1 MSRAFKIGDI
11 VILRDDLKI
20 GATYFSQDGKFGDK
34 FSSRMSNNI
43 GKEGVIVGYR
53 DGGYKIEFDKK
64 IDGVHTYYD
73 EMIQYPV
80 VGDYIFNGEVEELIE
95 HINKQVIKNRI
106 DKALDERDEK
116 TFRELTEK
124 YKSIL

>member
-1 MSRAFKIGDI
+1 MNRDFEVGDI
-11 VILRDDLKI
+11 VILRDDLKV
-20 GATYFSQDGKFGDK
+20 GATYFSRDGKFGDK

-43 GKEGVIVGYR
+43 GKEGVIVGIR
-53 DGGYKIEFDKK
+53 NGGYAIEFDKK
-64 IDGVHTYYD
+64 LDTIHTYYD
-73 EMIQYPV
+73 EMLQSPV
-80 VGDYIFNGEVEELIE
+80 VGDYVFNIEVEELIE
-95 HINKQVIKNRI
+95 HINKKVLKNRI